1 MSQAGGFDGLQRRHA
16 LLGLPIATIYTF
28 VEEEGLYLAAV
39 IACYGMFS
47 LFPLLLLLSSAV
59 GFFLEGN
66 PALQERIIEVAVE
79 QVPTLS
85 ESFVRTQLSGSPL
98 SFAIG
103 AFGALFGALA
113 VGTAVQNAMNAV
125 WHVPVINR
133 PNPLL
138 IRVRSVGILLV
149 LLVFVLITTFVTQ
162 IDPRV
167 LGLTLPPALHQW
179 LGHLISFVVAT
190 LTFTF
195 ITKVA
200 VKEYVPFA
208 KRLPGAVCGALFW
221 QLLQSVGA
229 AYVQGYVA
237 NSTIA
242 NGVFGSLLG
251 VLLWI
256 FLAGVIL
263 VMSCVFNVVVI
274 ERFYPRSLR
283 VLFVDNADLTEAD
296 RRLFAR
302 RAAAQRFK
310 SHQRI
315 DVRFDAPP
323 AMEDGL
329 AEPPTFGE
337 MEDYAPAYPAGDGA
351 PHASEVGDLAR
362 PADGAPPRPPREVR
376 GSHRAPT

>member
-1 MSQAGGFDGLQRRHA
+1 MSQAGGFDGWQRRHA

-66 PALQERIIEVAVE
+66 PVLQERIIEVAVE

-98 SFAIG
+98 AFAIG

-113 VGTAVQNAMNAV
+113 VGTAVQNAMNIV
-125 WHVPVINR
+125 WHVPVIDR

-138 IRVRSVGILLV
+138 IRVRSVGVLLV
-149 LLVFVLITTFVTQ
+149 LVVFVLVTTFVTQ
-162 IDPRV
+162 IDPRAV
-167 LGLTLPPALHQW
+167 GLTLPPSLHQW
-179 LGHLISFVVAT
+179 LGHLISFVVTA

-200 VKEYVPFA
+200 VKRHIPFV
-208 KRLPGAVCGALFW
+208 KRLPGAVFGALFW
-221 QLLQSVGA
+221 QLLQSAGA

-242 NGVFGSLLG
+242 NGVFSSLLG

-256 FLAGVIL
+256 FLAGLIL
-263 VMSCVFNVVVI
+263 VMSGVFNVVVI
-274 ERFYPRSLR
+274 ERLYPRSLR
-283 VLFVDNADLTEAD
+283 VLFVDNTDLTEAD

-310 SHQRI
+310 SAQHV
-315 DVRFDAPP
+315 DVRFD
-323 AMEDGL
+323 
-329 AEPPTFGE
+329 EPPTLDEVEEEFAPTQPVGE
-337 MEDYAPAYPAGDGA
+337 GAHRPSEARDPALPAGG
-351 PHASEVGDLAR
+351 
-362 PADGAPPRPPREVR
+362 PPREVG